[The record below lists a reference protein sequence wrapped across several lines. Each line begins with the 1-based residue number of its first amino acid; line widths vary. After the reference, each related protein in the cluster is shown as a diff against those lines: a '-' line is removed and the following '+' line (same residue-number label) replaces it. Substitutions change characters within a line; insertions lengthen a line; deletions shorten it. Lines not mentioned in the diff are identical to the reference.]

1 MMEKKGF
8 QAETNVM
15 GLISDRLE
23 RNTNETSDVPLTDTS
38 GDIFLPSKNHGLSDV
53 TTCRVDAKECENTPK
68 VVREAVRKNASTAS
82 TPTHEATPE
91 EVNTGEPRLSSIESD
106 AQADKDFKKSK
117 HDATERS
124 LQGTSP
130 SPSTNASAAAAAATA
145 AAEDKTT
152 RRKSAREAKEPG
164 GARVPNY
171 GVVGDLTG
179 LWQKRS
185 RDHVDEQR
193 LNPFSGDFDFA
204 HAMAV
209 RARKGERGY
218 GSPRDGTATAERG
231 RRAQRHVLREV
242 DEMVLIIG
250 EVGVRGED
258 GRPRVT
264 FGRLFE
270 RYVRVS
276 DKVVGILLRAR
287 KHGHV
292 HFEGEMLWQ
301 GQDDGVVIT
310 LLA

>member
-1 MMEKKGF
+1 MKKKGF
-8 QAETNVM
+8 QAEANVL
-15 GLISDRLE
+15 GLISDHLE
-23 RNTNETSDVPLTDTS
+23 CNTNETSDVPLTDMS

-53 TTCRVDAKECENTPK
+53 TTCRVDAEECENTPK
-68 VVREAVRKNASTAS
+68 GVRKAVRKNAITDSTA
-82 TPTHEATPE
+82 THEATPDE
-91 EVNTGEPRLSSIESD
+91 ANTNGPCLSTIELD
-106 AQADKDFKKSK
+106 ARANKDFKKCK
-117 HDATERS
+117 HDATERG
-124 LQGTSP
+124 LQGTTP
-130 SPSTNASAAAAAATA
+130 SPSTNASAAAKG
-145 AAEDKTT
+145 ETT
-152 RRKSAREAKEPG
+152 RRKSARDAKEPCRT
-164 GARVPNY
+164 RVPNY

-193 LNPFSGDFDFA
+193 LNPFSGDFDFE

-209 RARKGERGY
+209 RARKGEQGY
-218 GSPRDGTATAERG
+218 GRPLDGTATAERG

-258 GRPRVT
+258 GRARVT

>member
-1 MMEKKGF
+1 MAVAWEGLHRVADSPEGMMTMSCNPGRD
-8 QAETNVM
+8 QLN
-15 GLISDRLE
+15 
-23 RNTNETSDVPLTDTS
+23 
-38 GDIFLPSKNHGLSDV
+38 
-53 TTCRVDAKECENTPK
+53 
-68 VVREAVRKNASTAS
+68 
-82 TPTHEATPE
+82 PT
-91 EVNTGEPRLSSIESD
+91 
-106 AQADKDFKKSK
+106 
-117 HDATERS
+117 
-124 LQGTSP
+124 
-130 SPSTNASAAAAAATA
+130 
-145 AAEDKTT
+145 
-152 RRKSAREAKEPG
+152 
-164 GARVPNY
+164 
-171 GVVGDLTG
+171 
-179 LWQKRS
+179 KRS

-193 LNPFSGDFDFA
+193 LNPFSGDFDFE

-209 RARKGERGY
+209 RARKGEQGY
-218 GSPRDGTATAERG
+218 GRPLDGTATAERG

-258 GRPRVT
+258 GRARVT